1 MLTVLVADDEFAV
14 LEVLSMALEGEG
26 HRVLKAGDGADALRI
41 LSSHPCDVIVCD
53 ENMPVMNGHQLIAA
67 VRAEPRMADTQI
79 ILMADTWGRPLPVV
93 ENAVVLGKPILLA
106 ELFGHVDRLG
116 KARRKP

>member
-26 HRVLKAGDGADALRI
+26 HRILKAGDGADALR
-41 LSSHPCDVIVCD
+41 LLASQPCDVVVCD

-67 VRAEPRMADTQI
+67 MRAEPRLSDIPVIM
-79 ILMADTWGRPLPVV
+79 MADTWGRALPVV
-93 ENAVVLGKPILLA
+93 DNAVVLGKPI
-106 ELFGHVDRLG
+106 
-116 KARRKP
+116 